1 MTPDLQSL
9 APKRAKPAGPSLPS
23 RKEPCQHD
31 TLGFFLQTFLNPL
44 PLVCDHLNRLE
55 SEGTFC
61 FKVAALNFVT
71 ETNALDDQQPPAWGS
86 LIEIKGGI
94 KDIC

>member
-1 MTPDLQSL
+1 MPDDAGSSELGPKAGKARGPITSKQ
-9 APKRAKPAGPSLPS
+9 KRAMSTRYLGLFPADLSQPATA
-23 RKEPCQHD
+23 R
-31 TLGFFLQTFLNPL
+31 LQ
-44 PLVCDHLNRLE
+44 